1 MAKSKLALAHISVSF
16 GTKPLLT
23 DISISLESGQITALV
38 GRSGSGKTLCALA
51 LQGLL
56 PSNLTQ
62 TSGSILLDDTPL
74 ATAHKASA
82 TPIIASILQNPRTCF
97 DPLHTMQSHIAE
109 SVRAWGK
116 AYDPKRI
123 ASLLDTLGLD
133 SSVLDRYAFAM
144 SGGEL
149 QRVMIAIALLADA
162 QFLIADEPTSDL
174 DAIATQEIMQILQRI
189 CKERGIGILL
199 ITHDTRLMRIA
210 DRSYHID
217 AGKIIDDIRGFYN
230 PFTHTP
236 IYDRQKLEST
246 LTLLRLQHISKVYP
260 ITTASATI
268 ALDSISLEIYAGQ
281 RLGIVGRSGSGK
293 STLAKLIARLERES
307 SGQITYPAH
316 WQTHK
321 SLKSRRHF
329 YSHIQLLF
337 QDPISALNPN
347 QTIWQSL
354 TQGLHHLRG
363 ITDKAAQE
371 QKIFPILS
379 ALDLDRALL
388 HTYPAMLSGGQAAR
402 INLAR
407 ALVVEPQLLI
417 LDESTSSL
425 DSHTEAMILDFIATM
440 HANNLTDKQYL
451 SVLCITHDLA
461 LARAF
466 CDRIVLMDSGK
477 IIEIVAHNEPFTS
490 PQGKLLEST
499 FTTAA
504 ASADSRAT

>member
-1 MAKSKLALAHISVSF
+1 MAKLALANISVSF

-116 AYDPKRI
+116 AYDPKQI

-217 AGKIIDDIRGFYN
+217 AGKIINDIRGFYN

-246 LTLLRLQHISKVYP
+246 LRFLRLQHISKVYP

-440 HANNLTDKQYL
+440 HANNLTNKRHL

-477 IIEIVAHNEPFTS
+477 IIEIVAHNESFTS

-499 FTTAA
+499 FATA
-504 ASADSRAT
+504 ADSRAT